1 MKKKANTG
9 KEQKSQKEKK
19 LKDSLVSDLQ
29 VSPLSLATVS
39 FYPPDQIV
47 KQKYFALSPH
57 GARNILADP
66 KQSSLFS
73 NPEEEAR
80 DHSEK
85 YGIGLN
91 SEIREVGANLTDSQF
106 KTMEG
111 ILKAFEHSA
120 EKGYTGNMPPKD
132 PKELIR
138 EGTFDELP
146 TAYKNI
152 EKIPRIRINQSEL
165 FRLTGI
171 NENSIADKQRTL
183 EALKYL
189 GTSQFLFYYKRL
201 QYDSKGK
208 PVKDD
213 KGNYKKEE
221 VTVVDTIFRVKTV
234 TDDQTKN
241 FKYYEVEPTATFL
254 DQIKNYFLLIPV
266 SWREE
271 VKAIMG
277 GKEISSYTMKFLVWL
292 RLQYEERRRK
302 HYKNFEIR
310 KSWEE
315 IAQILKMPETLYK
328 RNKKTARDKYLL
340 TAYETAV
347 KTGYLTSYRRE
358 PHIDIL
364 VLNESKYFTPQGSK
378 ELTE

>member
-1 MKKKANTG
+1 MSKKKQTKPTV
-9 KEQKSQKEKK
+9 KENPVE
-19 LKDSLVSDLQ
+19 LNIMAA
-29 VSPLSLATVS
+29 LSLSTVTIT
-39 FYPPDQIV
+39 PLEQIP
-47 KQKYFALSPH
+47 KQKYYAISPH

-73 NPEEEAR
+73 SPEEEAK
-80 DHSEK
+80 DHSYK
-85 YGIGLN
+85 YGLHLDN
-91 SEIREVGANLTDSQF
+91 EIREVGANLTDSQF
-106 KTMEG
+106 KTLEG
-111 ILKAFEHSA
+111 ILKVFHHSA
-120 EKGYTGNMPPKD
+120 GEGYTGNIPPKD
-132 PKELIR
+132 PNDLVR
-138 EGTFDELP
+138 EGTYEELP
-146 TAYKNI
+146 TAYKGI
-152 EKIPRIRINQSEL
+152 KTIPRVRINQSEL

-171 NENSIADKQRTL
+171 NENSIAERQRTL

-221 VTVVDTIFRVKTV
+221 VTVIDTIFRIKTV
-234 TDDQTKN
+234 TDDQTKI
-241 FKYYEVEPTATFL
+241 FRYYEIELTVTFL
-254 DQIKNYFLLIPV
+254 DQIENYFLLIPV

-292 RLQYEERRRK
+292 RLQFEEKRRK
-302 HYKNFEIR
+302 KIKNLEIR

-315 IAQILKMPETLYK
+315 IAQILRMPETLYK
-328 RNKKTARDKYLL
+328 RNKKTANKYLL

-347 KTGYLTSYRRE
+347 KTGYLENYIRE

-364 VLNESKYFTPQGSK
+364 ILKAEKYYTPQKSK
-378 ELTE
+378 EISEE